1 MMYKHLMGVVLLA
14 AAIGCAKST
23 PAVTSGSGGVA
34 SASDSV
40 ILVGGHASMMLK
52 QGAPI
57 EVGPTAIAKLS
68 DSVIIIGGHTK
79 IKAGTIPVASSSL
92 SSAVP
97 DTNPIACRVVVHD
110 ATPAGATPKYV
121 FVVSC

>member
-14 AAIGCAKST
+14 AAIGCAKSA
-23 PAVTSGSGGVA
+23 AVTSGSGGVA

-40 ILVGGHASMMLK
+40 ILVGGHASMMLQ
-52 QGAPI
+52 QGSPI
-57 EVGPTAIAKLS
+57 QVGPTAVASLS

-79 IKAGTIPVASSSL
+79 TKVLVNPSASSSL
-92 SSAVP
+92 PSTGS
-97 DTNPIACRVVVHD
+97 DTIPIACRVVVHD
-110 ATPAGATPKYV
+110 ATPVSTPPKYV